1 MFKKKDLA
9 IAVALA
15 FSVVQT
21 GLVQEKA
28 SLDAAQGTEQASTD
42 ASQESAGLAQGGS
55 GAEQEDGAAGA
66 IAGVSIS
73 TAIAVG
79 VVGVAVLA
87 NVVDDDDSV
96 PPTTTTTVTTT
107 TTTGITTTSGTSS
120 TGTSGTN

>member
-96 PPTTTTTVTTT
+96 PPTTTTTGTTT